1 MTQTEQRPKSL
12 RNKEGLKVFSKYDDT
27 TDSSSLP
34 SLSSQTSIAPS
45 IDRKATQKPFISK
58 SPPPAPPSISP
69 PLPSNS
75 SRHSDDI
82 TFLSKSKSSTT
93 SIFSSPDSLTK
104 DKTAIET
111 PPKDNNPAPSKDKLS
126 SMSSLS
132 SISDSS
138 IEPFSDEVK
147 EKKDE
152 APRSSPTNSS
162 LSKVHSPI
170 EPSLS
175 PITSENSSIFTKK
188 SSEESIKKGSVKDS
202 KYSINENLVKDESSK
217 NSIKNNSVK
226 EEESMKEEKLIMS
239 DKSENEKPKKIEK
252 FSTIRDAISE
262 SNLPISSPTTLES
275 GNESEN
281 DISSTAQKDL
291 QDLVDD
297 NKRKDLIIKD
307 LEEKLKIAN
316 ETATTSST
324 TQEGHDIIALAEKE
338 LQAMLQLIKEQE
350 KFINELKNEIN
361 K

>member
-1 MTQTEQRPKSL
+1 MTQIEQRPKSL

-45 IDRKATQKPFISK
+45 IDRKATQNPFISK
-58 SPPPAPPSISP
+58 SPPPLPPSICP
-69 PLPSNS
+69 PLPSKLS
-75 SRHSDDI
+75 LHSDDN
-82 TFLSKSKSSTT
+82 TSLSKSKSSTT
-93 SIFSSPDSLTK
+93 SIYSYPDSLTK
-104 DKTAIET
+104 GKIVIEA
-111 PPKDNNPAPSKDKLS
+111 PPKDNNPAPSNDKLS
-126 SMSSLS
+126 FMSSLS

-138 IEPFSDEVK
+138 IEPFSDEVT
-147 EKKDE
+147 EKKHE
-152 APRSSPTNSS
+152 VPRSSPTNSS

-175 PITSENSSIFTKK
+175 PITSENSSIFSKK
-188 SSEESIKKGSVKDS
+188 STKDSVKKGSVKDS
-202 KYSINENLVKDESSK
+202 KDSIKEISIKDESFK
-217 NSIKNNSVK
+217 NSIKYDSVK
-226 EEESMKEEKLIMS
+226 EEESMKEEKLIKS

-262 SNLPISSPTTLES
+262 SNLPFPSPATLES

-281 DISSTAQKDL
+281 DISSTPQKDL

-307 LEEKLKIAN
+307 LEGKLKIAN
-316 ETATTSST
+316 ETTNTSST

-350 KFINELKNEIN
+350 EFINELKNEIN